1 MGNILKKLRLKQS
14 TYEPRAYPN
23 PGKVLCGELIG
34 LRSDSAHLRSQLL
47 LWAAASTRLR
57 GGVQAGEDVR

>member
-34 LRSDSAHLRSQLL
+34 
-47 LWAAASTRLR
+47 
-57 GGVQAGEDVR
+57 

>member
-23 PGKVLCGELIG
+23 PGKMLCGEVIG
-34 LRSDSAHLRSQLL
+34 LSADFAHLRSQLL
-47 LWAAASTRLR
+47 LWAAASTRFR
-57 GGVQAGEDVR
+57 GGVQAGEDV